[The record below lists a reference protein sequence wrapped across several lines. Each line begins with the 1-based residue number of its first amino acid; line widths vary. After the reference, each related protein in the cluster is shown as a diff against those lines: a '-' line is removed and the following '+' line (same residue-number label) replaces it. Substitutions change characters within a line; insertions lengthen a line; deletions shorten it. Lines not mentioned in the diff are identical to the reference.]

1 MLLEANRP
9 IILLL
14 FFCRFSPLFHTV
26 SQNVQVT
33 ENLKLS
39 FNRNSA
45 SNGDTFFFFFF
56 LDCFFPPQILLSH
69 CFPILSGYL
78 QALLLSLS
86 WGICFFLQKE
96 DGSGLLIYLL
106 FHKTLSILIPLVLLS
121 FSLLDLYISVN
132 SSSNT

>member
-1 MLLEANRP
+1 MLEANRP

-56 LDCFFPPQILLSH
+56 P
-69 CFPILSGYL
+69 
-78 QALLLSLS
+78 
-86 WGICFFLQKE
+86 
-96 DGSGLLIYLL
+96 GLLFSSTNTSVPLL
-106 FHKTLSILIPLVLLS
+106 PYFVRLFASFIVISVLGHMFLPPEGRWFRVANLS
-121 FSLLDLYISVN
+121 FVPQNIIYSHPTCTLIFF
-132 SSSNT
+132 SS